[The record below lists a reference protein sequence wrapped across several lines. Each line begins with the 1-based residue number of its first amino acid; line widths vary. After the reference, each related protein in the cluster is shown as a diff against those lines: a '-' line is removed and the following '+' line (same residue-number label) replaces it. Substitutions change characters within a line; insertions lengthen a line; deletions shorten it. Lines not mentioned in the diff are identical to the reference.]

1 MTFVRRQG
9 LSRRIA
15 GGKATEV
22 LNPIFPVASALATA
36 LDPDTFT
43 ALHGTK
49 IRRFHDRRGQ
59 ERPGS
64 DQGLQEDKGMMASLP
79 TFVSPRRVAS

>member
-1 MTFVRRQG
+1 MTFVRRRG

-22 LNPIFPVASALATA
+22 LNSIFPVASALATT
-36 LDPDTFT
+36 LIQTHLLFYMGQRFDDSTT
-43 ALHGTK
+43 DGT
-49 IRRFHDRRGQ
+49 R
-59 ERPGS
+59 ERQGS
-64 DQGLQEDKGMMASLP
+64 DQGLQEDKGMASLP